1 MSHFSR
7 IKTNI
12 SNFEILIKTLND
24 LGFKHKLNQ
33 VNNSQIRINKVSNIN
48 NIFVYRNLSDNQSL
62 FNFSWDGSQYILLA
76 DFQLWNLDINID
88 CFLQKLNQ
96 KYAYNIILNQ
106 GNSNGFQESD
116 QKIMFDG
123 SLKVIMQRWHLY

>member
-24 LGFKHKLNQ
+24 LGFKYKFNQFSNSIIDKNKL
-33 VNNSQIRINKVSNIN
+33 SNLD
-48 NIFVYRNLSDNQSL
+48 NIFVYNNLSDDKSL

-88 CFLQKLNQ
+88 YFLEQLNQ
-96 KYAYNIILNQ
+96 KYAYNIILNRA
-106 GNSNGFQESD
+106 NSNGFQKSD
-116 QKIMFDG
+116 QKIMLDG
-123 SLKVIMQRWHLY
+123 SIKVIMQRWNIY